1 MKILSFL
8 EIQEKQKTLKV
19 AFVLER
25 TWYDNRLTFWH
36 LKTNPALNV
45 LWERTH
51 EPLWYPKLRFENADK
66 SRSNAAYYHTWRVLR
81 DSQITPI
88 LEYPGTE
95 KVANKF
101 RGSDHMLMYKV
112 EFLYH
117 MRCVFDLE
125 GFPFDKQTCR
135 LNMKLP
141 EDYTDFVKV
150 WARRIE
156 YDMNDNK
163 HELTEYSAEKILF
176 CSQANGARLVVEIVF
191 GRPLLGNILTTFLPT
206 LLLLVVRSNSNYNCL
221 IFVDI

>member
-25 TWYDNRLTFWH
+25 TWYDNRLAFWH

-66 SRSNAAYYHTWRVLR
+66 SKSNPEYHRTWKVLR
-81 DSQITPI
+81 DSQKKPI
-88 LEYPGTE
+88 LENPGTE
-95 KVANKF
+95 KVANIF

-112 EFLYH
+112 EYLYH
-117 MRCVFDLE
+117 WRCVFDLE
-125 GFPFDKQTCR
+125 WFPFDKQTCR

-150 WARRIE
+150 WAKRIE
-156 YDMNDNK
+156 YLANK
-163 HELTEYSAEKILF
+163 RELTEYSAEKILF
-176 CSQANGARLVVEIVF
+176 CSQANGARIVVEIVF

-206 LLLLVVRSNSNYNCL
+206 LLLLVVRSNSNYNSL

>member
-1 MKILSFL
+1 MKILSFA

-19 AFVLER
+19 AFALER

-51 EPLWYPKLRFENADK
+51 KPLWYPKLRFENADK
-66 SRSNAAYYHTWRVLR
+66 SKSNPEYHRTWKVLR
-81 DSQITPI
+81 DSQKKPI
-88 LEYPGTE
+88 LENPGTE
-95 KVANKF
+95 KVANIF

-112 EFLYH
+112 EYVFH
-117 MRCVFDLE
+117 WRCVFDLE
-125 GFPFDKQTCR
+125 WFPFDKQTCH
-135 LNMKLP
+135 LNMRLP

-156 YDMNDNK
+156 YEANK
-163 HELTEYSAEKILF
+163 RELTEYSAEKILF

-206 LLLLVVRSNSNYNCL
+206 LLLLVVRSNSNYNSL